1 MSYDWGQ
8 GLKGAGGGALAGG
21 SVGGLPGAIIGG
33 GLGLLGGFG
42 GESENDKRQR
52 EMLMQYYNQVGGRAA
67 PQAGAAAQSGYSGFR
82 SNQAALISRLEA
94 MANGQGPSLAKQQ
107 FEQAT
112 DRNMRGQQ
120 AMAASGRGGPLA
132 QLTAVNNMASLGAN
146 AAQGSAL
153 ARTNEQMQAI
163 GQLGGVINQ
172 GRGADENTNMFNAGQ
187 QNNTSLANLDARLRA
202 MGMNDQA
209 RLQILQQLGGQN
221 TRQSQTPG
229 LGDQILAGGAGM
241 FAQGA
246 TQSAQGR
253 VGSGP
258 NYSQMSQL
266 PGGGYYNHPSP
277 FAGQT
282 MNPFGGQPGFNYN
295 GSGGFGNA

>member
-1 MSYDWGQ
+1 MSYDLGQ

-21 SVGGLPGAIIGG
+21 SVGGPLGAVIGG

-42 GESENDKRQR
+42 GGESEQDAQYRK
-52 EMLMQYYNQVGGRAA
+52 MLMQYYGNGPMQA
-67 PQAGAAAQSGYSGFR
+67 PQAGPAAQSAYSGFR
-82 SNQAALISRLEA
+82 SNQQGLVSRLEA

-132 QLTAVNNMASLGAN
+132 QLTAANNMSMLGAN

-163 GQLGGVINQ
+163 GQLGGVIAQ
-172 GRGADENTNMFNAGQ
+172 GRGADESVNMHNSGQ
-187 QNNTSLANLDARLRA
+187 QNQVMLQNLAARLDA
-202 MGMNDQA
+202 MGMDQQ
-209 RLQILQQLGGQN
+209 RKLQILSQLGGLN
-221 TRQSQTPG
+221 GRQASTPG

-241 FAQGA
+241 FAMGA
-246 TQSAQGR
+246 SQRAQNR
-253 VGSGP
+253 VGGGQSPSGIP
-258 NYSQMSQL
+258 
-266 PGGGYYNHPSP
+266 
-277 FAGQT
+277 AGHT
-282 MNPFGGQPGFNYN
+282 MNPFTSGGSFNYN
-295 GSGGFGNA
+295 GGNWGGRV